1 MKIIKKDGNSVM
13 MKSEKGIDIKL
24 VFKEDDNPEIENMV
38 TNNLMMSYEQRIKE
52 DIVL

>member
-1 MKIIKKDGNSVM
+1 MKVIRKEGNCVM
-13 MKSEKGIDIKL
+13 MKSEKGIDVKL
-24 VFKEDDNPEIENMV
+24 ILKEDDNPEIENMV